1 MLPSLNLLYQIKH
14 ACWYVCIPNYALSL
28 ICSPQFDPSPLH
40 HSFLLGRSLGR
51 ARYTAQPLSAYGFKC
66 WRKKIACLFAPASF
80 QDPFFSNNKQTPY
93 PTRKNPIKVSK
104 SSMGP
109 SSVPSFVPLKGVIG
123 TLSSFGDSFFVK
135 GFRIGRDLLKLTI

>member
-80 QDPFFSNNKQTPY
+80 QDPFFFQQQANTLPHPK
-93 PTRKNPIKVSK
+93 RI
-104 SSMGP
+104 
-109 SSVPSFVPLKGVIG
+109 PLK
-123 TLSSFGDSFFVK
+123 SNGDSFFVK
-135 GFRIGRDLLKLTI
+135 EFRIGRDSRNCIQNSGNKSLLSERNTNV